1 MKRPLSFYT
10 IFFIVCMVVMRVS
23 GILSKIVLA
32 RAITPYEY
40 GIITLIIISFPNVF
54 QLLTNFCLHD
64 LLSHSR
70 RGRKYFGFSIFYS
83 VFVSILI
90 GAVVFIFHNQIFDFL
105 NLPLK
110 NWHVLFMGFFIVLIS
125 NAILVDMT
133 GILRGLKRYS
143 QTTILASLP
152 SVLKLF
158 LILIAVYLLNIRD
171 FCTLLLIFAI
181 SPLIVLIGIS
191 IKEWRKLFK
200 YLKNINI
207 PSKDMFLFGI
217 SIFTI
222 SLFGGLN
229 QAISKI
235 IVSHDLGIEYQGY
248 FDISFTLVTLLG
260 FSFAAMQ
267 FISIPEATGARNK
280 RDLLFKTGGLGDIS
294 RALFSFLLFG
304 VILLYFYSYQFVDL
318 LFSHR
323 YTIAANYVPIL
334 AVGYIF
340 LFVQQFLAY
349 VNISLSEDIKGYKQ
363 LIFITLLLLIISPFV
378 THMLI
383 QSSGFIGAYISIVL
397 FLFLYSL
404 ITIILLRDIS
414 PLYALLFKI
423 ERLILSILITFLFL
437 MYFQPPFIIG
447 ILISFILYISIIFLS
462 GYLKKEL
469 ISDLFTYGT

>member
-1 MKRPLSFYT
+1 
-10 IFFIVCMVVMRVS
+10 MVVMRVS
-23 GILSKIVLA
+23 GILTKIVLA

-40 GIITLIIISFPNVF
+40 GIITLIIVSFPNMF

-110 NWHVLFMGFFIVLIS
+110 DWHVLFMGFFIVLIS

-152 SVLKLF
+152 PVLKLF

-181 SPLIVLIGIS
+181 SPLIVLIGVS

-200 YLKNINI
+200 YLRNINI
-207 PSKDMFLFGI
+207 PPKDMFLFGV
-217 SIFTI
+217 SIFII

-248 FDISFTLVTLLG
+248 FDVSFTLVTLLG

-267 FISIPEATGARNK
+267 FISIPEATGTK
-280 RDLLFKTGGLGDIS
+280 SKKDLLFKTGGLGDIV

-304 VILLYFYSYQFVDL
+304 VILLYFYPHSFVDL
-318 LFSHR
+318 LFSR
-323 YTIAANYVPIL
+323 EYIIAADYVPIL
-334 AVGYIF
+334 AIGYIF
-340 LFVQQFLAY
+340 LFIQQFLAY
-349 VNISLSEDIKGYKQ
+349 VNISVGENTKEYRQ
-363 LIFITLLLLIISPFV
+363 LIFITLILLIVSPFV
-378 THMLI
+378 THFLI
-383 QSSGFIGAYISIVL
+383 QVQGFIGAYISTTL
-397 FLFLYSL
+397 FLILYSL
-404 ITIILLRDIS
+404 VTILSSRDLSPLHAIYFRIERLFIAVLITSILLVYFEP
-414 PLYALLFKI
+414 PLLIGIVLSSITYALLVFS
-423 ERLILSILITFLFL
+423 L
-437 MYFQPPFIIG
+437 
-447 ILISFILYISIIFLS
+447 
-462 GYLKKEL
+462 GYLKKEQ
-469 ISDLFTYGT
+469 IFDLFSRG